1 MLLNFTSWGRVAIR
15 LDRWRQLVSRYLVPT
30 KGPEGP
36 YDPIVFRLCGAARF
50 SPVRRWS
57 YSPVR
62 HFSLHAFHAL
72 SLFMITHVFFNFPE
86 WQIVAVLFS
95 RKRFA
100 KRSGTRFPTHENV
113 FAALSFLC
121 AGEKN
126 NAQMLISI
134 TCESY
139 LLVSP
144 WPFLPARALWPRY
157 RSVRSGGPSCGRGG
171 CPLLR

>member
-1 MLLNFTSWGRVAIR
+1 MILSFFARAALL
-15 LDRWRQLVSRYLVPT
+15 
-30 KGPEGP
+30 
-36 YDPIVFRLCGAARF
+36 VFRLFGVGRIRLF
-50 SPVRRWS
+50 GVSPA
-57 YSPVR
+57 R

-86 WQIVAVLFS
+86 RQLVAILFS

-126 NAQMLISI
+126 NAQMLITI
-134 TCESY
+134 TCEFY
-139 LLVSP
+139 LSP
-144 WPFLPARALWPRY
+144 WPFFLLF
-157 RSVRSGGPSCGRGG
+157 VRPSSKGTWYA
-171 CPLLR
+171 